1 MDKKK
6 KIIIISIS
14 AVIALIIIGV
24 TIYFITRNVTESA
37 NENKLL
43 KMYEKMAQNET
54 YTISFKLNDDNQY
67 TVSRQGNQ
75 ANIDIYDEGTRTTDI
90 IKDGN
95 TYLLVYSTNR
105 YYTYNNNDLQLTEL
119 INEIND
125 IIQSQEPEK
134 GEEEINGKT
143 YEYLEYK
150 NVSYFLMNPDETV
163 SGGNTS
169 QEDENINTRFY
180 FKGDKLEYIKTI
192 MPNKTEL
199 LEVNV
204 SYDVDNSLFEIP
216 DNFEGEQ

>member
-75 ANIDIYDEGTRTTDI
+75 ANIDIYDDGTRTTDI

-143 YEYLEYK
+143 YEYL
-150 NVSYFLMNPDETV
+150 
-163 SGGNTS
+163 
-169 QEDENINTRFY
+169 
-180 FKGDKLEYIKTI
+180 
-192 MPNKTEL
+192 
-199 LEVNV
+199 
-204 SYDVDNSLFEIP
+204 
-216 DNFEGEQ
+216 

>member
-143 YEYLEYK
+143 Y
-150 NVSYFLMNPDETV
+150 
-163 SGGNTS
+163 
-169 QEDENINTRFY
+169 
-180 FKGDKLEYIKTI
+180 
-192 MPNKTEL
+192 
-199 LEVNV
+199 
-204 SYDVDNSLFEIP
+204 
-216 DNFEGEQ
+216 